1 MAGEAPPRRRAPL
14 TGRLLFLSVSDRRC
28 HATNRA
34 GDPCAA
40 NPLRD
45 GQFCSAHD
53 PHLPAD
59 ARFGSSEQAAQAATG
74 VRRRP
79 PSVIE
84 LLRERVEAEAEAI
97 LAPYFEALARGEGVE
112 QRMRAAERL
121 LDRVFGRPK
130 QSAELSGTLS
140 IDERRLEAEVEEEF
154 AALVAARE
162 RNVLEPRWGARR
174 LDSLTVDDAARLVR
188 ELRAE
193 GKAEWTISGITK
205 AASRIFT
212 FALRRASWH
221 GQNPIPLLENGERPK
236 VGSTPRRRIFEGEE
250 LAHTLT
256 AAREP
261 WRTLFAVAAVTGGR
275 MSELL
280 ALRWDDLDLA
290 NPNAAS
296 LTIEAQV
303 DIKGE
308 RAALKTAESRRTIEL
323 PRQLAAMLLR
333 HRSASPYST
342 GPALVFCAR
351 SGRALG
357 QRNVTRALRLAMRAA
372 VDTEGRPTFPV
383 LHDGSTV
390 AHGDL
395 PTFHSFRH
403 SAASQ
408 AIRDGEG
415 AEEVSWMLGHR
426 NSNVTRAVYLH
437 EIRDAERVAE
447 RRARMEARYG
457 SALEALERSSPRPPV
472 DPSDSEV
479 VDLRDVRGNQR

>member
-1 MAGEAPPRRRAPL
+1 MSSPDATPRRRREPGQRNANL
-14 TGRLLFLSVSDRRC
+14 YRRYDGRFEVGYRDSGGKQRW
-28 HATNRA
+28 TRA
-34 GDPCAA
+34 FDTITAA
-40 NPLRD
+40 RAERDTILAAKGRGERVQPNPRL
-45 GQFCSAHD
+45 
-53 PHLPAD
+53 
-59 ARFGSSEQAAQAATG
+59 RFGE
-74 VRRRP
+74 V
-79 PSVIE
+79 
-84 LLRERVEAEAEAI
+84 
-97 LAPYFEALARGEGVE
+97 
-112 QRMRAAERL
+112 AERWL
-121 LDRVFGRPK
+121 AEQVSELRPATRAVYAGAVRVH
-130 QSAELSGTLS
+130 
-140 IDERRLEAEVEEEF
+140 
-154 AALVAARE
+154 
-162 RNVLEPRWGARR
+162 LEPRWGARR
-174 LDSLTVDDAARLVR
+174 LDTITVDDAARLVR

-193 GKAEWTISGITK
+193 GKAEWTISGVTK

-212 FALRRASWH
+212 FALRRANWH

-250 LAHTLT
+250 LAQTLSV
-256 AAREP
+256 AREP

-290 NPNAAS
+290 DPNAAG

-323 PRQLAAMLLR
+323 PRQLATMLLR
-333 HRSASPYST
+333 HRAASPYST

-372 VDTEGRPTFPV
+372 VDTDGRPTFPV
-383 LHDGSTV
+383 LHDGSIV

-437 EIRDAERVAE
+437 EIRDVERVAE

-457 SALEALERSSPRPPV
+457 SALEALDRSSGQQTPAAT
-472 DPSDSEV
+472 DAEV
-479 VDLRDVRGNQR
+479 VDMRDVRRGAQ